1 MSKSKKRVPKTVMTK
16 RRIADLAKKITASRF
31 AVWANNIF
39 TVVYLINQVTE
50 LFERD
55 LPTMVRFTL
64 RRLGL
69 SYTPNDE
76 LTIAGFTAVVARDT
90 GVPFRDLSDA
100 GKTKEDVY
108 QFAAAQINE
117 ATGLSIERIDD
128 PAYLKNYFATR
139 TLEAARTGLPNTMMT
154 VSFIRRMQ
162 HAARD
167 ALRDGLTENLGMP
180 WSQRLYRF
188 NHREA
193 VRSYG
198 HSHRQVWA
206 FEDVV
211 RKRKVFGRFR
221 TVYTDRAMK
230 QFWRLNNV
238 QWRRQIRGLPFDQII
253 WPITETITYKSAPD
267 LLTFTELQRL
277 RKRIGLKPLH
287 RRKSHPWRYHGN
299 EAPNS
304 FRK

>member
-1 MSKSKKRVPKTVMTK
+1 MSKAKKRVPKAVMTK

-31 AVWANNIF
+31 AIWANNIF
-39 TVVYLINQVTE
+39 TVVYLVQQVTE

-69 SYTPNDE
+69 SYTPTDE

-90 GVPFRDLSDA
+90 GVPFRDLSDV

-108 QFAAAQINE
+108 QFAAAQIND

-139 TLEAARTGLPNTMMT
+139 TLEAARTGIPNAMMS
-154 VSFIRRMQ
+154 VSFIKRMQ

-167 ALRDGLTENLGMP
+167 ALRDGLTENLGLP

-198 HSHRQVWA
+198 QSHKQVWT

-221 TVYTDRAMK
+221 TVYTAKVMK

-238 QWRRQIRGLPFDQII
+238 QWKRQIRGVPFDPIV
-253 WPITETITYKSAPD
+253 WPIREVITHKSAPD

-304 FRK
+304 FRR